1 MTALELL
8 TVICAFLALATAAI
22 LSVLAARTV
31 RVARELS
38 AASQKFTDEALPA
51 IEELKAAARL
61 ASGEV
66 ERIDDLLEV
75 AGSIGARV
83 DTATEAT
90 YRALTSPLIKGVA
103 FASGTRRA
111 ARRIR
116 GGKNGDKF
124 SDNGGAA
131 GRGDRAGR
139 RSRSGRRSRRS
150 DNVHA
155 LPVASV
161 ETTPELRPPTSQ
173 ATSDGRRQREVASG
187 RRAALRGRTK
197 G

>member
-8 TVICAFLALATAAI
+8 TVICAVLAMAAAAT
-22 LSVLAARTV
+22 LSVLAARTL

-38 AASQKFTDEALPA
+38 AASQMFADEAIPA
-51 IEELKAAARL
+51 IEELKAAARR

-75 AGSIGARV
+75 AGSIGNRV

-116 GGKNGDKF
+116 GVDVGAVGTNGT
-124 SDNGGAA
+124 NGANGADVDA
-131 GRGDRAGR
+131 RHALPASSVESQPKSGSRRHRRGV
-139 RSRSGRRSRRS
+139 SSGRR
-150 DNVHA
+150 V
-155 LPVASV
+155 P
-161 ETTPELRPPTSQ
+161 
-173 ATSDGRRQREVASG
+173 
-187 RRAALRGRTK
+187 LRGRTK